1 MTQLKMTYDE
11 KIEYLAVQ
19 LKTLENNSF
28 EWQDTYA
35 ELYKMIYPKIT
46 KFCDNEVRNL
56 KNNEEIRAC
65 ELD

>member
-35 ELYKMIYPKIT
+35 ELYKMIYLSSVIMRLET
-46 KFCDNEVRNL
+46 
-56 KNNEEIRAC
+56 
-65 ELD
+65 